1 MKNIQRTKETNT
13 KQEETGET
21 LIFHRKQRERRQI
34 RRTWRE
40 TKRRA
45 KKSNNMLVRGF
56 QYMTA
61 NSPMTSPEHSAENE
75 PNVTPQSRRGR
86 KKMRRDRSKA
96 YRKIAQLEKSIKEK
110 ERVIASSAVT
120 IKVKWKI

>member
-1 MKNIQRTKETNT
+1 MKNIHKTKETYT

-61 NSPMTSPEHSAENE
+61 NSPMTSAEHSAENE

-96 YRKIAQLEKSIKEK
+96 YRKIAQLEKNIKEK

-120 IKVKWKI
+120 IKVK